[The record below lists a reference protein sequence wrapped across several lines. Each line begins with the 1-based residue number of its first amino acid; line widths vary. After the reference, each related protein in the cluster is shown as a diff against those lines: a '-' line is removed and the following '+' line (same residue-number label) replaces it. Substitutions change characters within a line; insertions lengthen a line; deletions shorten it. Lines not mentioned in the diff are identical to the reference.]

1 MTDVVC
7 ELIDVTKRYGDRTVL
22 DRVSLTVAPQEMV
35 AIVGPSGSGKTT
47 ILNLLGLLESPDAG
61 EVRLFGLPTPA
72 IGSTRAMALLR
83 TRIGYLFQNGAL
95 IDDATI
101 GANLDVALRYQRITR
116 RDRERSKVGALQQ
129 VGLDSLALRQPVYGL
144 SGGEQQRVAMARLLL
159 KPCDLI
165 LADEPTGSLDPVNRD
180 AVLQSLQD
188 LNRQGKTIVIVTHD
202 PVVAAACV
210 REIDLAVLHGR

>member
-1 MTDVVC
+1 
-7 ELIDVTKRYGDRTVL
+7 
-22 DRVSLTVAPQEMV
+22 
-35 AIVGPSGSGKTT
+35 
-47 ILNLLGLLESPDAG
+47 
-61 EVRLFGLPTPA
+61 
-72 IGSTRAMALLR
+72 MALLR

-116 RDRERSKVGALQQ
+116 RDREQSKVEALQQ

>member
-1 MTDVVC
+1 MTDVAC
-7 ELIDVTKRYGDRTVL
+7 ELVDVTKRHGDRTVL

-61 EVRLFGLPTPA
+61 EVRLFDLPTPA
-72 IGSTRAMALLR
+72 IGSARAMALLR

-116 RDRERSKVGALQQ
+116 RDREQSKVEALQQ

-165 LADEPTGSLDPVNRD
+165 LADEPTGSLDPVNRE